1 MLRKLWFQLHWF
13 MGITVGV
20 VLIIL
25 GVTGGMLTFEREII
39 RAINSD
45 VLRVEPL
52 DTQRLSPEALLR
64 QAQEVLPERQINS
77 LSLSSDPQDAA
88 TVNVAGDGPQ
98 ARRGVNHYFNP
109 YNGELIGAELKG
121 QAFFRTLQ
129 RLHRWLLMGDVGKQI
144 TGAATIMLIILV
156 LSGIYLRWPRSW
168 KALAGWFTFSFR
180 RSGRGFIS
188 SMHGVVGTWVLPLYL
203 LAALTGLYWS
213 YDWYRAGLHELSGV
227 PMPVR
232 PGPPQPAQEGNAGAR
247 AGGARSGEEAPRGRM
262 GREASSPRE
271 PVADRFAQVDRAWRL
286 FEQAAPLGYSTA
298 TLRLPQPGGDYQ
310 FMYFD
315 PRPAHER
322 AWNRLTLAAG
332 TGEVQSHI
340 RYADRPLNEKLMSSM
355 LPLHSGSFFGMPGRI
370 AMMVASLIM
379 PLFAITGL
387 VLYIDRRRKAQVARS
402 ALLQAGLKPTG
413 ERGTGEGERI
423 HVVFASQTG
432 NAETQAWKTAGAFQA
447 AGLAVAVHPLG
458 TLTPNDLK
466 DMGRVLFIASTY
478 GEGEPPDPA
487 RPFARLMERQHPDLS
502 TMEYALLAL
511 GDRGYCHFCA
521 FGRSLDEWLRSCG
534 ATAVAPRVEVDS
546 TEPAALGQWQVLL
559 RSLGA
564 AEMDLNG
571 EMSPP
576 APWTLVER
584 RVLNPGSLGGS
595 TFHLSFRP
603 GEGVDAHWQAGDL
616 VEVHV
621 PAAVTGVHEVT
632 RLYSIASVP
641 AEGCLNLLVRQVH
654 GEDGRLG
661 LGSGYLTAT
670 LEPGQSVSLRLRPNR
685 NFRLDQ
691 ETRPLI
697 LIGNGTG
704 LAALRAHLVERITAG
719 HHANWLVFGERQ
731 RAHDFYYEDEIRSWQ
746 AQGGLVALSLAFSRD
761 GEQREY
767 VQHQLRAHAG
777 DVIRWVDEGAVVLVC
792 GSALTMAPAV
802 DEALREILGEE
813 RFETL
818 STDARYRRDV
828 Y

>member
-1 MLRKLWFQLHWF
+1 MLRTLWFQLHWF

-64 QAQEVLPERQINS
+64 QAQEVLPERQINA
-77 LSLSSDPQDAA
+77 LRLSSDPRDAA

-109 YNGELIGAELKG
+109 YTGELIGAELKG

-144 TGAATIMLIILV
+144 TGAATIMLMILV

-180 RSGRGFIS
+180 RSGRGFVS

-232 PGPPQPAQEGNAGAR
+232 QAPPQRTQEGDTGGR
-247 AGGARSGEEAPRGRM
+247 AGEEAPG
-262 GREASSPRE
+262 
-271 PVADRFAQVDRAWRL
+271 DRLDQVNAIWQT
-286 FEQAAPLGYSTA
+286 FEQVAPLGYSTA

-332 TGEVQSHI
+332 TGDVQNHV

-402 ALLQAGLKPTG
+402 ALLQAGLKPSG
-413 ERGTGEGERI
+413 DSSGGEGERI

-432 NAETQAWKTAGAFQA
+432 NAQTQAWKTAEALQA

-466 DMGRVLFIASTY
+466 DMGRVLFIASTF
-478 GEGEPPDPA
+478 GEGEAPAPA
-487 RPFARLMERQHPDLS
+487 RPFVSLMERQCPDLS
-502 TMEYALLAL
+502 TLEYALLAL
-511 GDRGYCHFCA
+511 GDRGYPHFCA
-521 FGRSLDEWLRSCG
+521 FGRDLDVWLRSCG
-534 ATAVAPRVEVDS
+534 AKALVSRIEMDGNRPE
-546 TEPAALGQWQVLL
+546 AALAQWQDLL
-559 RSLGA
+559 PSMAL
-564 AEMDLNG
+564 
-571 EMSPP
+571 S
-576 APWTLVER
+576 
-584 RVLNPGSLGGS
+584 GGS
-595 TFHLSFRP
+595 
-603 GEGVDAHWQAGDL
+603 
-616 VEVHV
+616 
-621 PAAVTGVHEVT
+621 
-632 RLYSIASVP
+632 
-641 AEGCLNLLVRQVH
+641 
-654 GEDGRLG
+654 
-661 LGSGYLTAT
+661 
-670 LEPGQSVSLRLRPNR
+670 
-685 NFRLDQ
+685 
-691 ETRPLI
+691 
-697 LIGNGTG
+697 
-704 LAALRAHLVERITAG
+704 
-719 HHANWLVFGERQ
+719 
-731 RAHDFYYEDEIRSWQ
+731 
-746 AQGGLVALSLAFSRD
+746 
-761 GEQREY
+761 
-767 VQHQLRAHAG
+767 HQK
-777 DVIRWVDEGAVVLVC
+777 
-792 GSALTMAPAV
+792 APS
-802 DEALREILGEE
+802 EA
-813 RFETL
+813 
-818 STDARYRRDV
+818 
-828 Y
+828 